1 MVSSNPLMLPS
12 LGKTLQTLQA
22 LHNVLTN
29 SMRNANACPC
39 PNGKDDVAMFDVHML
54 AHIMTSLINKLV
66 DQPPKLS

>member
-12 LGKTLQTLQA
+12 VGKSLQNLHTP
-22 LHNVLTN
+22 HNVRTN
-29 SMRNANACPC
+29 SMRNANACPNC
-39 PNGKDDVAMFDVHML
+39 KDDVAMFDVHML